1 MQAYNEEGKYK
12 EAVESGERFLEL
24 KNPDWLYETDKIK
37 TYYQIGKMHLLSMI
51 TKKPATTYQKYYQF

>member
-37 TYYQIGKMHLLSMI
+37 HITRLVKCIFYQ
-51 TKKPATTYQKYYQF
+51 